1 MNIIYSVLPCN
12 SNTASK
18 THVYQSGNPQI
29 NSSCVYDNQTKEH
42 NNRLVAFF
50 GILLDWQIKEQN
62 KVRNEIKKGQQEPA
76 SNNRNEIYDE
86 NQL

>member
-1 MNIIYSVLPCN
+1 MHIITTDLPCN
-12 SNTASK
+12 LNMASK
-18 THVYQSGNPQI
+18 TRASQHGNPQI
-29 NSSCVYDNQTKEH
+29 NSSCVYDNQTKED

-76 SNNRNEIYDE
+76 SNKKEIHYE
-86 NQL
+86 N